1 MKKNLT
7 EHLVIN
13 IPKPLK
19 KKFKKACVQCY
30 TDMSN
35 MTRTL
40 IADFLVSHEANP
52 TESLK
57 RLMNNDEKG

>member
-1 MKKNLT
+1 MKKNPT

-13 IPKPLK
+13 IPKSLK
-19 KKFKKACVQCY
+19 KKFKTACTQCY

-40 IADFLVSHEANP
+40 IAVFLISHEASP

-57 RLMNNDEKG
+57 RLTQNGEKD